1 MQKRSGLAM
10 ASLLLLGMSGTSH
23 ALDWSGYWRAG
34 PGLTGHS
41 TNRACYALN
50 GGTSG
55 MKYRL
60 GNECDIFGEFMLSQ
74 DYKKDG
80 LEYKVNLMT
89 SHYTGNTDTDGKG
102 LGIEQL
108 WAEVAKSAV

>member
-1 MQKRSGLAM
+1 
-10 ASLLLLGMSGTSH
+10 
-23 ALDWSGYWRAG
+23 
-34 PGLTGHS
+34 
-41 TNRACYALN
+41 
-50 GGTSG
+50 

-108 WAEVAKSAV
+108 WAEVKGIDLLPEATFWIGKGAAAAATCTSSTPSSR